1 MERPVTAR
9 LHRAGPRELAFA
21 VGLLLLL
28 GAGLW
33 LRLCGLG
40 DKPLHYDEGV
50 NGRFTLELYWW
61 NQYRY
66 QPDDYHGPL
75 LYYGNLLWFWLLGPG
90 EVPLRMA
97 TAVSGALVPLA
108 LAPAR
113 RFTRDAGVLAA
124 GLLLAVG
131 PGLVYFSRTAI
142 HEIHLVLFTAV
153 WAVALARFAAAPGAG
168 SAATAGLAA
177 GLCFA
182 TKETALISAGCLGA
196 GAGLAWLG
204 GVARDV
210 PGETDLF
217 GGRSRAAALRAWTLE
232 ARRAWLVAAAVFAAV
247 IAAFFSSFGSH
258 GRGVADF
265 FAAYG
270 HWLGYGIGG
279 RDQAHHVGYFATVA
293 AATEGGARP
302 LALAAAAWAC
312 ATRQRLGLALAG
324 WAGSA
329 LAVYSLLPYKTPWCV
344 LQIDLPVFL
353 LAGWGA
359 GEAWRLARDRGRAR
373 SARAAAA
380 LAGAACLAPA
390 PPLLAHSLADNR
402 AHFDDASR
410 PYVYHQTFAGFHE
423 MLRDLFGA
431 AEHAQ
436 ARAPGGPRVV
446 NVGLE
451 FPLSFYTATRGWWP
465 QRTLQLEQA
474 PSPEQL
480 EGVEIVLTDHT
491 RLDAMRSAA
500 LAAGGAWHEE
510 RYFHRPGIY
519 AFALYRRELWERYR
533 AAGGRASSPWPRPPL
548 RPLPAPPR

>member
-324 WAGSA
+324 
-329 LAVYSLLPYKTPWCV
+329 
-344 LQIDLPVFL
+344 
-353 LAGWGA
+353 
-359 GEAWRLARDRGRAR
+359 
-373 SARAAAA
+373 
-380 LAGAACLAPA
+380 AACLAPA